1 MRAREARC
9 NNGGEGETV
18 DEEREAGVGG
28 EHEEGSGGVAAC
40 LPPEISCVVRSEG
53 AAVLD
58 EMSRLR
64 SGPRSRGW
72 MILAGSHAS
81 TTAMRQGR
89 SSWGRATPTP
99 RAVPKLPAVHRIWIP
114 RERVARRWRRHW
126 GRGGGG
132 KGRRGSGGGR
142 VGGGGRW
149 RPRQREERA
158 GEG

>member
-9 NNGGEGETV
+9 NDGGEGETV

-58 EMSRLR
+58 EMS
-64 SGPRSRGW
+64 
-72 MILAGSHAS
+72 ILAGSHAS

-89 SSWGRATPTP
+89 SSWGRATPRP
-99 RAVPKLPAVHRIWIP
+99 RAVPKLSA
-114 RERVARRWRRHW
+114 
-126 GRGGGG
+126 
-132 KGRRGSGGGR
+132 S
-142 VGGGGRW
+142 
-149 RPRQREERA
+149 RP
-158 GEG
+158 